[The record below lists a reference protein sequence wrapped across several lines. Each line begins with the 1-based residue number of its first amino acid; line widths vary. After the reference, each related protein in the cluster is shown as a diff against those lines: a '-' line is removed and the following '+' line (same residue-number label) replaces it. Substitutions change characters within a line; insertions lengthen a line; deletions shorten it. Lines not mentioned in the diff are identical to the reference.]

1 MNRPSAKS
9 QDLAMTVLGTGLAL
23 GVLLQVL
30 QILRNSGLAG

>member
-9 QDLAMTVLGTGLAL
+9 QDLAMTVLGAGLAL

-30 QILRNSGLAG
+30 QILRSSGLAG